1 MKRLILVA
9 ALGVALAGCGDA
21 AEEADE
27 PTAVETPAATEA
39 AAADAAVASEGR
51 VGTYEYELD
60 GKATTAVLTADGKY
74 TDSQDGKVI
83 ESGLWAEHD
92 DKVCFDPEGDA
103 LGTCYATTES
113 DAEGVFTA
121 TGDDGTTLTIKKVG

>member
-1 MKRLILVA
+1 MKKLIWVA

-21 AEEADE
+21 AEEADD
-27 PTAVETPAATEA
+27 TAAVEAPAAEA
-39 AAADAAVASEGR
+39 TAADAAAASEGR
-51 VGTYEYELD
+51 AGTYEYELD

-74 TDSQDGKVI
+74 TDTQDGKVI
-83 ESGLWAEHD
+83 ETGLWAEHD

-103 LGTCYATTES
+103 LGTCYATTDS
-113 DAEGVFTA
+113 DAQGVFTA